1 MKPPAILELDRFS
14 DSPYASE
21 LRRGFPDLRFAP
33 ELEREYQTFHLVRVR
48 TRVRFFLLAILVQ
61 ACMAMVQLL
70 WMDHVPLG
78 EVFHGWTALAVLL
91 CGVLALVSF
100 SPWYEPAYLPSA
112 RLMLPVLGII
122 ASAGIAQHL
131 LSGHP
136 VTMYFLSSYSIA
148 LFFLGGQHF
157 REAVLANALLILA
170 LAGTLLWHHGPWP
183 ALFYYTGVLT
193 VTATMGAFIYRGME
207 QQLRTSFLERGL
219 MGELAARDG
228 LTGLKN
234 RGAFDAHLPR
244 MWGQG
249 QRERRQLAVLMIDVD
264 HFKIYND
271 HYGHQA
277 GDAAL
282 RRVSQVVQSFAR
294 RPLDIAARYGGEEFV
309 LALFDISG
317 EHARDIAEQ
326 LRQAIQA
333 LGVLHEVSPTA
344 PFVTVSIGG
353 ALVGP
358 REGRSQQGG
367 VQLADEAL
375 YRAKQEGR
383 NCVRFAQA
391 DPFFAT
397 GSFRRP
403 PPRRSARS

>member
-1 MKPPAILELDRFS
+1 MKPPATLELDRFP
-14 DSPYASE
+14 DSPYACE

-33 ELEREYQTFHLVRVR
+33 GLERDYQAVHLERVR

-61 ACMAMVQLL
+61 ACMAVVQLL
-70 WMDHVPLG
+70 WMAHVPFKQLL
-78 EVFHGWTALAVLL
+78 HGWTALAIPLIGLL
-91 CGVLALVSF
+91 ATLSF
-100 SPWYEPAYLPSA
+100 SPCYELLYLPAA
-112 RLMLPVLGII
+112 RVFLPVLG
-122 ASAGIAQHL
+122 ASAAYGIAQSL
-131 LSGHP
+131 LSGHAGP
-136 VTMYFLSSYSIA
+136 MYFLFSFTIA
-148 LFFLGGQHF
+148 LFFLGGQSF
-157 REAVLANALLILA
+157 REAVLANALLIAA
-170 LAGTLLWHHGPWP
+170 LGGTLAWKHGPWP
-183 ALFYYTGVLT
+183 AILYYAGVLA
-193 VTATMGAFIYRGME
+193 VTATMGAFVYRGME

-234 RGAFDAHLPR
+234 RGAFDAHLPSI
-244 MWGQG
+244 WGQG

-264 HFKIYND
+264 YFKIYND

-277 GDAAL
+277 GDKAL
-282 RRVSQVVQSFAR
+282 SRVAQVVQSFAR

-309 LALFDISG
+309 LALYDISG

-333 LGVLHEVSPTA
+333 LRVMHEVSPAA
-344 PFVTVSIGG
+344 PFVTVSIGA
-353 ALVGP
+353 ALVVP
-358 REGRSQQGG
+358 REGRSQQGA

-383 NCVRFAQA
+383 NCVRFAEV

-403 PPRRSARS
+403 PRRSARS